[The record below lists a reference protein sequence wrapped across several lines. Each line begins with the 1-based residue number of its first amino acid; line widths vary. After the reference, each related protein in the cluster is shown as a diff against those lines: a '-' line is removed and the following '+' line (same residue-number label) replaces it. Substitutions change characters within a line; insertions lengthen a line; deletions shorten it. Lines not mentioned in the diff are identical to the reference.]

1 MVQNTKKSFPVF
13 GMTCASCAVNVEST
27 IKKQNGVE
35 NAIVNFADNSATITY
50 NSTANLNSIQN
61 AVVAAG
67 YQIDISENISA
78 EEIDAKRQ
86 LEFRKL
92 RDNMILA
99 CIFTLPV
106 FIFGMFLHHIVAG
119 RWVSMALSGV
129 VVFWFGRQF
138 FVHAA
143 KQLLNLNTNMDTLVA
158 LSTGVSFLFS
168 VFNTI
173 FPQIL
178 LRKGLQPDVYFES
191 AAVITTFILF
201 GKYLEEKAKSNTSEA
216 IKMLLGL
223 QAKNVVA
230 IRNDQEVSI
239 KTEEILLHDSL
250 MIKPGEK
257 IPADGIV
264 TNGHSFVDESMIS
277 GEPNPQ
283 EKKVSDKVFAG
294 TINTTGNLIIQA
306 VKIGQ
311 DTVLG
316 QIIKTVREAQSG
328 KAPVQKMVDKIA
340 GIFVPVVIG
349 ISIVTFIA
357 WLLLGGQ
364 EYLLRGFVSAI
375 SVLVIACPCALGLAT
390 PTAIMVGVGKG
401 AENGILIRNIE
412 ALENVRNIDLVLL
425 DKTGTITK
433 GKPEVTQLIWSKT
446 ADIERHAAVFSAL
459 EKQSEHPLAEAIVKA
474 LDVKESNV
482 KVSDF
487 KSITGKGVSAQM
499 DGKHYYAG
507 SENWM
512 KEKLIWIEPDTQSK
526 AMEFRS
532 RGNTVFFLAENNE
545 LIALVAIADAV
556 KESSAQAIETL
567 KKKFELVMLTGDNKT
582 TAASIAQQVG
592 IQEYYADLL
601 PADKAGFVVQQKE
614 KGRIVVMV
622 GDGIND
628 SEALAKADISMAMG
642 KGTDIAISL
651 ADFTLMRSDLSGI
664 SAAINLSA
672 SIVST
677 IRQNLFWAFIYNI
690 IGIPLAAGILFPFTG
705 FQLDP
710 MIASAAMALSSVSV
724 VTNSLLLK
732 TKSI

>member
-1 MVQNTKKSFPVF
+1 VVQNTKKSFPVF

-412 ALENVRNIDLVLL
+412 ALENVRNIDLIAL

-433 GKPEVTQLIWSKT
+433 GKPEVTQLIWSKA
-446 ADIERHAAVFSAL
+446 ADIDKHAAVFSAL

-642 KGTDIAISL
+642 KGTDIAISV
-651 ADFTLMRSDLSGI
+651 ADFTLMRSELSGI

>member
-1 MVQNTKKSFPVF
+1 VVQNTKKSFPVF

-27 IKKQNGVE
+27 LKKQNGVE
-35 NAIVNFADNSATITY
+35 NAIVNFADNSATIIY
-50 NSTANLNSIQN
+50 NSTANLNSIQK
-61 AVVAAG
+61 AVVGAG

-92 RDNMILA
+92 RNNMILA

-106 FIFGMFLHHIVAG
+106 FIFGMFLHHMSEG
-119 RWVSMALSGV
+119 RWVSMALSGL

-168 VFNTI
+168 AFNTI

-223 QAKNVVA
+223 QPKNVIA
-230 IRNDQEVSI
+230 IRNNQEVSI

-642 KGTDIAISL
+642 KGTDIAISV

>member
-1 MVQNTKKSFPVF
+1 VVQNTKKSFPVF

-316 QIIKTVREAQSG
+316 QIIKSVREAQSG

-357 WLLLGGQ
+357 WLLLGGTRIFTSRVCFCNQ
-364 EYLLRGFVSAI
+364 RFGYRLPL
-375 SVLVIACPCALGLAT
+375 CT
-390 PTAIMVGVGKG
+390 
-401 AENGILIRNIE
+401 
-412 ALENVRNIDLVLL
+412 
-425 DKTGTITK
+425 
-433 GKPEVTQLIWSKT
+433 W
-446 ADIERHAAVFSAL
+446 FSY
-459 EKQSEHPLAEAIVKA
+459 SH
-474 LDVKESNV
+474 S
-482 KVSDF
+482 
-487 KSITGKGVSAQM
+487 
-499 DGKHYYAG
+499 YY
-507 SENWM
+507 
-512 KEKLIWIEPDTQSK
+512 
-526 AMEFRS
+526 
-532 RGNTVFFLAENNE
+532 
-545 LIALVAIADAV
+545 
-556 KESSAQAIETL
+556 
-567 KKKFELVMLTGDNKT
+567 
-582 TAASIAQQVG
+582 
-592 IQEYYADLL
+592 
-601 PADKAGFVVQQKE
+601 
-614 KGRIVVMV
+614 GRC
-622 GDGIND
+622 G
-628 SEALAKADISMAMG
+628 
-642 KGTDIAISL
+642 
-651 ADFTLMRSDLSGI
+651 
-664 SAAINLSA
+664 
-672 SIVST
+672 
-677 IRQNLFWAFIYNI
+677 
-690 IGIPLAAGILFPFTG
+690 
-705 FQLDP
+705 
-710 MIASAAMALSSVSV
+710 
-724 VTNSLLLK
+724 
-732 TKSI
+732 

>member
-1 MVQNTKKSFPVF
+1 
-13 GMTCASCAVNVEST
+13 MTCASCAVNVEST
-27 IKKQNGVE
+27 LKKQNGVE

-106 FIFGMFLHHIVAG
+106 FIFGMFLHHIIAG

-642 KGTDIAISL
+642 KGTDIAISV

>member
-27 IKKQNGVE
+27 LKKQNGVE

-340 GIFVPVVIG
+340 GFFVPVVIG

-642 KGTDIAISL
+642 KGTDIAISV

>member
-27 IKKQNGVE
+27 LKKQNGVE

-106 FIFGMFLHHIVAG
+106 FIFGMFLHHIIAG

-642 KGTDIAISL
+642 KGTDIAISV

>member
-27 IKKQNGVE
+27 LKKQNGVE

-119 RWVSMALSGV
+119 RWVSMALSSV

-412 ALENVRNIDLVLL
+412 ALENVRNIDLILL

-446 ADIERHAAVFSAL
+446 ADIERHSAVFSAL

-642 KGTDIAISL
+642 RGTDIAISV

>member
-27 IKKQNGVE
+27 LKKQNGVE

-223 QAKNVVA
+223 QAKNIVA

-642 KGTDIAISL
+642 KGTDIAISV
-651 ADFTLMRSDLSGI
+651 ADFTLMRSELSGI

>member
-1 MVQNTKKSFPVF
+1 VVQNTKKSFPVF

-642 KGTDIAISL
+642 KGTDIAISV
-651 ADFTLMRSDLSGI
+651 ADFTLMRSELSGI

>member
-27 IKKQNGVE
+27 LKKQNGVE

-340 GIFVPVVIG
+340 GFFVPVVIG

>member
-27 IKKQNGVE
+27 LKKQNGVE

-129 VVFWFGRQF
+129 VVFGFGRQF

-340 GIFVPVVIG
+340 GFFVPVVIG